1 MGSRVQPTRRA
12 CEKEFWRNG
21 PQLSRPPAN
30 STATPPLP
38 PGPKRLF
45 IFLVTMVLYSRPDK
59 AGVLGSTQPLQMA
72 AHLWMCLPGMQ
83 RPTCS
88 GPENYTHDVLGNA
101 AHLACSQSDATH
113 CSFVHLLLSNA
124 SRFWPTCLN
133 GCFLPP
139 ISRQCDKNI
148 RSASMEISGSGRIF
162 GWQQS
167 ICW

>member
-1 MGSRVQPTRRA
+1 MPARRNSGATAPSCPALQQIARPHPPCRQGRRDSSSSWSPWSCTVVQTRQESSVQHSHYKWQRICGCA
-12 CEKEFWRNG
+12 C
-21 PQLSRPPAN
+21 QA
-30 STATPPLP
+30 
-38 PGPKRLF
+38 
-45 IFLVTMVLYSRPDK
+45 
-59 AGVLGSTQPLQMA
+59 
-72 AHLWMCLPGMQ
+72 
-83 RPTCS
+83 CS

-148 RSASMEISGSGRIF
+148 RSASIEISGNGRIF
-162 GWQQS
+162 GWQQN
-167 ICW
+167 IWR